1 MALDEVKT
9 LLGLLMRIEDLTAVD
24 ERPAAPLEAY
34 LRTIS
39 LGVIPP
45 KQSMGR
51 QTVQCARGVAKALGR
66 AQVVLLV
73 SQMRP
78 YLPPRAV
85 QTATKADLCA
95 LVAEDIVDSITRILC
110 TVNLLQCPLSMHREL
125 ARSAA
130 ALSGCA
136 EDKLEGL
143 PRPHLC
149 ALIASSLTSE
159 YRAALLNLGNSA
171 DVASSLPWRLLGEE
185 AAPLEGDD
193 PHRDGLA
200 HTLRLMSLLL
210 PVSGERKARAVRS
223 HARVAA
229 KAALSP
235 PRVWNAVLAMT
246 GGGGDSPPP
255 SSGRCGR

>member
-1 MALDEVKT
+1 
-9 LLGLLMRIEDLTAVD
+9 MRIEDLTAVD

-130 ALSGCA
+130 ALSG
-136 EDKLEGL
+136 
-143 PRPHLC
+143 
-149 ALIASSLTSE
+149 LTSE

>member
-130 ALSGCA
+130 ALSG
-136 EDKLEGL
+136 
-143 PRPHLC
+143 
-149 ALIASSLTSE
+149 LTSE